1 MGTNFLL
8 NKILKGETDYNNKET
23 RTKVATFASIVGL
36 IANIILT
43 VVKISIG
50 VAIHS
55 VSVIADGA
63 NNLAD
68 AASSII
74 NLIGFKLSNK
84 PPDKE
89 HPYGHGR
96 IEYLSAL
103 MVAIIVILVGFE
115 FLETSFNRVK
125 NPQLVEFEIFAFI
138 ILIISIFIK
147 AWLAKFN
154 YDIGKKI
161 SSTGLMATAYDALGD
176 VLTTSV
182 VVISIFAGRY
192 TTLPIDGIIGIL
204 LSLLIMYNGLNL
216 VKETIN
222 PLIGEAPDDELVRA
236 INMDVLTYDYI
247 IGTHDLMIHSYGHGN
262 TIATIDVEFPA
273 DVDNITIHDVIDSME
288 REIGEKYNLK
298 LIVHM
303 DPLGP
308 ESDEVY
314 ELRKK
319 LKKLV
324 KADPIA
330 KSIHDFQVLEIEGK
344 EVVEF
349 HLVID
354 GNKLGDRDMGID
366 SIKEE
371 FENLIKEHHTNLDIN
386 LIIDLEY

>member
-36 IANIILT
+36 IANLVLT
-43 VVKISIG
+43 VVKIAIG

-74 NLIGFKLSNK
+74 NLIGFKLSTK

-288 REIGEKYNLK
+288 REIGEKYNLT